1 MRKSSKKKSNRI
13 SAIIL
18 LPIIAVIIA
27 VPVILTIL
35 VEAPVSGTKSPAGTS
50 VTTDISVSGGSDDP
64 DSGGVSADSGSLN
77 PNGMS
82 ADSVNPNPN
91 NISVGSDE
99 SGSGSISAEP
109 NAPDTLHSDS
119 SESLDFPSSSTEA
132 PADIGTDS
140 AELHSSPPS
149 GDADIPAP
157 PCTLDDI
164 PAYSGGLYTTIN
176 DNVPFFTNADS
187 TPESFERY
195 SVLDSLGRCGAAYA
209 NIGRDLM
216 PTEERGAIGHIRPS
230 GWHTVKYE
238 GIDGNYLYN
247 RCHLIAFQLAGENA
261 NERNLITGT
270 RMFNAV
276 GMLPFEETVGDYVR
290 ETGNHVLYR
299 VTPMFRGGNL
309 VADGVLM
316 EAWSV
321 EDSGAGVC
329 FNVFVYNV
337 QPGIVIDYATGES
350 YADGGSYA
358 YGSSDS
364 AGGNPANGGSDS
376 AGQDNSPGSSNA
388 ADGSIANPGNNTDNE
403 SEPSTPTVTP
413 DADYVLNTNTGKFH
427 YPYCDSV
434 LDMSERNK
442 FFYSGSREDV
452 IAMGYVPCKRCNP

>member
-1 MRKSSKKKSNRI
+1 
-13 SAIIL
+13 
-18 LPIIAVIIA
+18 
-27 VPVILTIL
+27 
-35 VEAPVSGTKSPAGTS
+35 
-50 VTTDISVSGGSDDP
+50 
-64 DSGGVSADSGSLN
+64 
-77 PNGMS
+77 
-82 ADSVNPNPN
+82 
-91 NISVGSDE
+91 
-99 SGSGSISAEP
+99 
-109 NAPDTLHSDS
+109 
-119 SESLDFPSSSTEA
+119 
-132 PADIGTDS
+132 
-140 AELHSSPPS
+140 
-149 GDADIPAP
+149 
-157 PCTLDDI
+157 
-164 PAYSGGLYTTIN
+164 
-176 DNVPFFTNADS
+176 
-187 TPESFERY
+187 
-195 SVLDSLGRCGAAYA
+195 
-209 NIGRDLM
+209 
-216 PTEERGAIGHIRPS
+216 
-230 GWHTVKYE
+230 
-238 GIDGNYLYN
+238 
-247 RCHLIAFQLAGENA
+247 
-261 NERNLITGT
+261 
-270 RMFNAV
+270 
-276 GMLPFEETVGDYVR
+276 
-290 ETGNHVLYR
+290 
-299 VTPMFRGGNL
+299 MFRGGNL